1 MSKSPEIKVAEQ
13 LTNLMDDHWF
23 NPTIFGRYLAEQPVY
38 TIDRVME
45 MVASI
50 ISEQAKMYQLLRLKG
65 TSSEGLLLAN
75 ELNECIKAYQ
85 EVTVISNLKL
95 PKPTLYNL
103 KREEPVR
110 QVQFGWREDKDP
122 FQQAYTLNRRMPG
135 IDR

>member
-23 NPTIFGRYLAEQPVY
+23 NSTIFGRYLAEQPIY

-103 KREEPVR
+103 KREEPIR
-110 QVQFGWREDKDP
+110 QVQFGWREDKNP
-122 FQQAYTLNRRMPG
+122 FQ
-135 IDR
+135 